1 MEQKTFTDI
10 LSEMLDAY
18 EKNPTQETID
28 SFLND
33 DEKKALQEVENQLES
48 FDKSQTDLENAR
60 KQGFS
65 REEWFEGRIEQ
76 RLESYNED
84 QREKLQKAIDEG
96 STSLIINEEEE
107 DKQ

>member
-18 EKNPTQETID
+18 EK
-28 SFLND
+28 
-33 DEKKALQEVENQLES
+33 KALQEVENHLES

-65 REEWFEGRIEQ
+65 REEWFEGRVEQ

-96 STSLIINEEEE
+96 SSSLIINEEE

>member
-1 MEQKTFTDI
+1 MEHKTFSDI

-18 EKNPTQETID
+18 EKNPMQETID

-48 FDKSQTDLENAR
+48 FDKSQDDLENAR
-60 KQGFS
+60 KNGFT
-65 REEWFEGRIEQ
+65 REEWFEASLEQ

-96 STSLIINEEEE
+96 STSLIINEEE
-107 DKQ
+107 DK